1 MPGAHAENGD
11 LQGVL
16 AKERRDEHLFCESH
30 RCLRLLQ
37 HENHIKSTDFGVPF
51 AQNRTNFSEICGR
64 HKKRLGRPSK
74 DHRDLAFESK
84 PPDLG
89 APEKNGSRP
98 GPPSRPMSWVSQRLR
113 LSFPDSAALQHFPS
127 PWSCRRPGHV
137 FIEICEE
144 MKQSR
149 EMSSYH
155 LVGAGLDSSLCLFD
169 NEEEKKHKG
178 WWEVRFR
185 SAPVLLLIQ

>member
-98 GPPSRPMSWVSQRLR
+98 GPPSRPMSWISPASPSEFPRLGCASALPFTLV
-113 LSFPDSAALQHFPS
+113 LSSA
-127 PWSCRRPGHV
+127 WSCLHRNLRRNETKPGDV
-137 FIEICEE
+137 IIPSGWC
-144 MKQSR
+144 R
-149 EMSSYH
+149 TG
-155 LVGAGLDSSLCLFD
+155 LVSLSL
-169 NEEEKKHKG
+169 
-178 WWEVRFR
+178 
-185 SAPVLLLIQ
+185 